1 MTRIAVSNNSLV
13 DFSPDRWRL
22 IQVEE
27 LEEPNLVLEAKSG
40 VPFRYNGYFAVS
52 RDLPESGEIPLT
64 DLGQVVLG
72 WSQESESWQLGL
84 TLSPEFSLLRASRW
98 FEVLRIAHPD
108 ASVYEATAMQ
118 LGDALAKTLGIPFVS
133 TVTAIEPEPEPEPI
147 PLVDLPLELG
157 MWRLEASD
165 GKGATEG
172 ELQLLRDKRWLRG
185 RQRQIAWYALL
196 IAVYCWVS
204 IATLTSQ
211 LGLPNA
217 GTLIPNPDWLPWL
230 GILVAGL
237 LVLAILRQIWMIRRE
252 PDTLVISPYE
262 HSISARRG
270 GTQLWQ
276 LQAGNVQSVYAS
288 EVAKRRG
295 RRPTVLHGEINLHL
309 LDGSFVPVIIDREKV
324 IDALLP
330 NIDPIEEK
338 NRPEGVIDLE
348 AGDVSTALQAAAVHI
363 AVSLGELPVWYDR
376 RS

>member
-133 TVTAIEPEPEPEPI
+133 TVTVIEPEPEPEPI

-252 PDTLVISPYE
+252 PDTLVISPHG

-270 GTQLWQ
+270 GTELWQ

-330 NIDPIEEK
+330 NIDPMEEK

-348 AGDVSTALQAAAVHI
+348 PGDVSTALQAAAVHI

-376 RS
+376 RI